1 MEGFL
6 MSGIAVFYRG
16 EREMIEDSL
25 SFLAHRGSEPRVLAA
40 DREVGMGAVLS
51 NAYEDDMNV
60 FEGQG
65 EYVVFDGFLRNCSDA
80 PWPEKILSLHRKY
93 GNRFIDRLDGSFAF
107 AIHTAGETLIARD
120 PLGLKP
126 LYYCFINGSIACASE
141 LKALTAF
148 CSEVKVFPPGYYFSS
163 IEGFKKYSSLED
175 LLTDESDARNEEE
188 AAELLRSSLE
198 EAVEKRLSAVKS
210 DAVVFLSGGLDSS
223 CIAAVA
229 SSLSGSLRT
238 FTVGSGDG
246 EDPEFAREV
255 SEYLGTD
262 HREHTYDFDEMLEV
276 LPEVIYHLESFDPPL
291 VRSAIPNYFVSK
303 LAADEGSSFV
313 FMGEGAD
320 ELFAGYEYM
329 KDLPSAESIDKES
342 IRITRNGYRSGF
354 QRNDRMS
361 LAFGIEF
368 DVPFMDP
375 SVLNLAF
382 SIPAEWKIHGPE
394 KTEKW
399 ILRKA
404 FENELP
410 ESVVW
415 RKKSKF
421 SVGSGSSHL
430 MKEYAEEMISDS
442 ELENERRDSG
452 IRSKEELLYYR
463 IFDDLFPCEGAIE
476 TVYRS

>member
-1 MEGFL
+1 
-6 MSGIAVFYRG
+6 MSGIAVFFG
-16 EREMIEDSL
+16 DTREMAKVSL
-25 SFLAHRGSEPRVLAA
+25 SLLEHRGSRTRVL
-40 DREVGMGAVLS
+40 ETGQKIGMGAVVS
-51 NAYEDDMNV
+51 RAFDYKMSV
-60 FEGQG
+60 FEGDG
-65 EYVVFDGFLRNCSDA
+65 EYVVFDGFLRNYPDSA
-80 PWPEKILSLHRKY
+80 WPEKIMELYKENGREFLKE
-93 GNRFIDRLDGSFAF
+93 LDGSFAL
-107 AIHTAGETLIARD
+107 AIHTDKETLIARD

-126 LYYCFINGSIACASE
+126 LYYGYINGYLACTSE
-141 LKALTAF
+141 MKALAPF
-148 CSEVKVFPPGYYFSS
+148 CNEVKIFPPGHY
-163 IEGFKKYSSLED
+163 YSSLKGFERYSSFEN
-175 LLTDESDARNEEE
+175 LLSQEPYAKSEEE
-188 AAELLRSSLE
+188 AMELLRNSLG
-198 EAVEKRLSAVKS
+198 EAVENRVSAINS
-210 DAVVFLSGGLDSS
+210 DPIVFLSGGLDSS

-229 SSLSGSLRT
+229 SSLNGSLRT
-238 FTVGSGDG
+238 FTVGSRDG
-246 EDPEFAREV
+246 KDPKFAREV

-262 HREHTYDFDEMLEV
+262 HSEYTYDFKEMLGT

-291 VRSAIPNYFVSK
+291 VRSAIPNYIVAK
-303 LAADEGSSFV
+303 MAAEEGSSFV

-329 KDLPSAESIDKES
+329 KELPSAESIDEES
-342 IRITRNGYRSGF
+342 MRITRNGYRSGF

-375 SVLNLAF
+375 SVVNLAF
-382 SIPAEWKIHGPE
+382 SIPADWKIHGPE

-404 FENELP
+404 FESELP

-430 MKEYAEEMISDS
+430 MKEYAEEAISDT
-442 ELENERRDSG
+442 EFERERQNNG
-452 IRSKEELLYYR
+452 IRSKEELLYFR
-463 IFDDLFPCEGAIE
+463 IFDEQFPCRGAVE

>member
-1 MEGFL
+1 
-6 MSGIAVFYRG
+6 MSGIAVFHG
-16 EREMIEDSL
+16 GAREMTEEAL
-25 SFLAHRGSEPRVLAA
+25 SFLAHRGSRTKVLDT
-40 DREVGMGAVLS
+40 DREIAMGAVMS
-51 NAYEDDMNV
+51 NAFGGNMNV
-60 FEGQG
+60 FEGRG
-65 EYVVFDGFLRNCSDA
+65 EYVVFDGILKNHFDT
-80 PWPEKILSLHRKY
+80 PWPEKILSLYKKY

-107 AIHTAGETLIARD
+107 AVHTARETLIARD

-126 LYYCFINGSIACASE
+126 LYYCDIDGAIACASE
-141 LKALTAF
+141 LKGLAPF
-148 CSEVKVFPPGYYFSS
+148 CSEVKIFPPGHYFSS

-175 LLTDESDARNEEE
+175 LLTDEPDVGSEEE
-188 AAELLRSSLE
+188 AAELLRNSLE
-198 EAVEKRLSAVKS
+198 EAVKNRLSAIKS
-210 DAVVFLSGGLDSS
+210 DAIVFLSGGLDSS
-223 CIAAVA
+223 CLAAVA
-229 SSLSGSLRT
+229 SSLNGSLRT

-246 EDPEFAREV
+246 EDPEFARKV
-255 SEYLGTD
+255 SGYLGTD
-262 HREHTYDFDEMLEV
+262 HREYTYDFEEMLEV

-291 VRSAIPNYFVSK
+291 VRSAIPNYLVSK
-303 LAADEGSSFV
+303 LAAEEGSSFV

-342 IRITRNGYRSGF
+342 LRITRNGYRSGF

-375 SVLNLAF
+375 SVVNLAF
-382 SIPAEWKIHGPE
+382 SIPVDWKIHGPE

-404 FENELP
+404 FESELP
-410 ESVVW
+410 KSVVW

-430 MKEYAEEMISDS
+430 MKEYAEEKISDS
-442 ELENERRDSG
+442 EFETERREKG

-463 IFDDLFPCEGAIE
+463 IFDDLFPSVSAAE

>member
-1 MEGFL
+1 MEVFR
-6 MSGIAVFYRG
+6 MSGIAVFYG
-16 EREMIEDSL
+16 GTREMAKSSL
-25 SFLAHRGSEPRVLAA
+25 SLLGHRGSRTTVL
-40 DREVGMGAVLS
+40 ETGQKIGMGAVVS
-51 NAYEDDMNV
+51 RAFDSKMSI
-60 FEGQG
+60 FEGDG
-65 EYVVFDGFLRNCSDA
+65 EYVVFDGFLRDQPDTA
-80 PWPEKILSLHRKY
+80 WPEKIMKLYKESGRGFLKE
-93 GNRFIDRLDGSFAF
+93 LDGSFAF
-107 AIHTAGETLIARD
+107 AIYTDKETLIARD

-126 LYYCFINGSIACASE
+126 LYYGYINGYIVCTSE
-141 LKALTAF
+141 MKALAPF
-148 CSEVKVFPPGYYFSS
+148 CNEVKIFPPGHYYSS
-163 IEGFKKYSSLED
+163 LVGFERYSSLED
-175 LLTDESDARNEEE
+175 LLTEEPVMRNEYE
-188 AAELLRSSLE
+188 ATELLRTSLGEAIENRISSIN
-198 EAVEKRLSAVKS
+198 S
-210 DAVVFLSGGLDSS
+210 DPIVFLSGGLDSS

-229 SSLSGSLRT
+229 SSLNGSLRT

-246 EDPEFAREV
+246 KDPRFAREV

-262 HREHTYDFDEMLEV
+262 HCEYTYDFKEMLRT

-291 VRSAIPNYFVSK
+291 VRSAIPNYIVAK
-303 LAADEGSSFV
+303 MAAEEGSSFV

-329 KDLPSAESIDKES
+329 KELPSSESIDEES
-342 IRITRNGYRSGF
+342 LRITRNGYRSGF

-375 SVLNLAF
+375 SVVNLAF
-382 SIPAEWKIHGPE
+382 SIPVDWKIHGPE

-404 FENELP
+404 FESELP
-410 ESVVW
+410 KSVVW

-430 MKEYAEEMISDS
+430 MKEYAEEKISDS
-442 ELENERRDSG
+442 EFETERREKG

-463 IFDDLFPCEGAIE
+463 IFDDLFPSGCAAE